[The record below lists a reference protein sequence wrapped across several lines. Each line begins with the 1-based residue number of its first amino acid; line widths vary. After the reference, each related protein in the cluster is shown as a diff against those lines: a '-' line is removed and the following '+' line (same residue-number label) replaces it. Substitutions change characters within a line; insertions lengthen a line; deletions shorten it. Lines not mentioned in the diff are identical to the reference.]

1 MKNINY
7 KKLIQEAKNH
17 DELNKVKNDFLAE
30 CLVRE
35 NKIAVTQL
43 LAKINN
49 FCDAKAMFESIAPSL
64 ISMKSGKQLI
74 NKYINIIKENKS
86 LKTLYAYYEGL
97 SKNET
102 PVSKKTYITEALSL
116 GNNINQKEYLNG
128 VKSII
133 GVITESF
140 KILGDEF
147 VLKNVSHNETSSII
161 GESLCYLSSTNK
173 NIKNLNDYIK
183 HIDIVSENIT
193 ENKNTDINV
202 DMTLD
207 EIISNTLTTENVN
220 IKEIFESENKEES
233 FKKNKQLCLEM
244 ISSEK
249 SKTKDKE
256 VLKKLNE
263 IESKLSN
270 KTYQF
275 ESFTKDMF
283 YMTELQEMLK

>member
-102 PVSKKTYITEALSL
+102 PISKKTYITEALSL

-207 EIISNTLTTENVN
+207 EIISNALTTENVN

-233 FKKNKQLCLEM
+233 FNKNKQLCLEM

-249 SKTKDKE
+249 TKTKDEE

>member
-183 HIDIVSENIT
+183 HIDIVSENII

-249 SKTKDKE
+249 SKTKDEE

>member
-233 FKKNKQLCLEM
+233 FKKNKQLCLGM

-249 SKTKDKE
+249 SKTKDEE

>member
-35 NKIAVTQL
+35 NKIAVMQL
-43 LAKINN
+43 LTKINN

-64 ISMKSGKQLI
+64 ISTKSGKQLI
-74 NKYINIIKENKS
+74 NNYVNIIKENKS

-97 SKNET
+97 CKNET
-102 PVSKKTYITEALSL
+102 PISKKTYITEALSL

-140 KILGDEF
+140 KVLGDEF
-147 VLKNVSHNETSSII
+147 VLKNISHNETSSII
-161 GESLCYLSSTNK
+161 GESLYYLSSTNK

-193 ENKNTDINV
+193 ESKNTDIDI

-207 EIISNTLTTENVN
+207 EIISNTLTSENVN

-233 FKKNKQLCLEM
+233 FKKTKQICLEM

-249 SKTKDKE
+249 TKTKDE
-256 VLKKLNE
+256 DILNKLTE

-275 ESFTKDMF
+275 ETFTKDMF